1 MRLKC
6 CFEMGQCELY
16 GTVRVQGG
24 RLAQSGQCRS
34 NPWLSVGETLPEM
47 VSGGERQAALE
58 LSKGFEFVI
67 ELDSRFKEQPQVFG
81 RKEAMFDS
89 TSDPDAEGPATSGS
103 GYSTIVTEEAR
114 GPNRFFELM
123 L

>member
-6 CFEMGQCELY
+6 FLEMSQCELD
-16 GTVRVQGG
+16 GTVRVQCR
-24 RLAQSGQCRS
+24 RLAQSRQSRS
-34 NPWLSVGETLPEM
+34 NTGLSVGETPPEM
-47 VSGGERQAALE
+47 VGRGERQAALE

-89 TSDPDAEGPATSGS
+89 TSDPDAEGPATSGGGS
-103 GYSTIVTEEAR
+103 STIVTEEAR